1 MTGGVDCFTPFAM
14 TMCVERHCDRVI
26 IKGYRGNDLPL
37 PPPKGDKKG
46 KWSSS
51 IQTDYAP
58 TAPEALDKKG
68 KWSSSIPL
76 WRGCRGR
83 LFLMNN

>member
-1 MTGGVDCFTPFAM
+1 MFVELRIENERKQNYNVITNVDNQNQIGGDDG
-14 TMCVERHCDRVI
+14 EN
-26 IKGYRGNDLPL
+26 RGNDLPL

-51 IQTDYAP
+51 I
-58 TAPEALDKKG
+58 
-68 KWSSSIPL
+68 PL

-83 LFLMNN
+83 